1 MKNIIPPLKWYP
13 YTGFYHYGSFWIK
26 PAFKKLGTELLFL
39 SIDNSV
45 GKISKASINE
55 STEKTDKSKSM
66 VASKHL
72 IESTSCNK

>member
-1 MKNIIPPLKWYP
+1 MIKSM
-13 YTGFYHYGSFWIK
+13 FYQ
-26 PAFKKLGTELLFL
+26 LGTELLFL